1 MKIQTS
7 PTICQHLYTLG
18 VEVKFTRNGE
28 DCGGLSDC
36 EELSGGYLECL
47 CLCEELSGG
56 YSQEMMGLVL
66 GYITLTKIQFCDF
79 YFP

>member
-1 MKIQTS
+1 M

-36 EELSGGYLECL
+36 EELVGVTWNS
-47 CLCEELSGG
+47 SD
-56 YSQEMMGLVL
+56 SV
-66 GYITLTKIQFCDF
+66 KN
-79 YFP
+79 

>member
-1 MKIQTS
+1 M

-36 EELSGGYLECL
+36 EELVILILNETDYWRYS
-47 CLCEELSGG
+47 EENS
-56 YSQEMMGLVL
+56 ERVL
-66 GYITLTKIQFCDF
+66 KVLQG
-79 YFP
+79 

>member
-1 MKIQTS
+1 M

-36 EELSGGYLECL
+36 EELSGGFLQERMSCL
-47 CLCEELSGG
+47 IGS
-56 YSQEMMGLVL
+56 L
-66 GYITLTKIQFCDF
+66 GNQMDIE
-79 YFP
+79 